1 MLADGTRIDWYSF
14 HCPQDHI
21 WARPGM
27 PRRETSRAAVSRR
40 PPRSAARGRSE
51 AQADTRARF
60 TALAAAWNEAI
71 IANDP
76 DAIAAFAEP
85 DWALVGGDGIVSGK
99 QFLES
104 VAAGRVSHHSMT
116 TEVLDVRTLGQVAVV
131 ISRVRNSG
139 EYDGEP
145 FRLDEW
151 TTDIFVERDGRWRCL
166 LTHCTPATEKHS

>member
-14 HCPQDHI
+14 HCSQDHI

-27 PRRETSRAAVSRR
+27 PAGNATYRGEPTAATERGS
-40 PPRSAARGRSE
+40 GRSE
-51 AQADTRARF
+51 AQADSRARF

-104 VAAGRVSHHSMT
+104 VAAGRVSHDSMT
-116 TEVLDVRTLGQVAVV
+116 TEVLDVRTLGPVAVV

-151 TTDIFVERDGRWRCL
+151 TTDVFVERDGRWRCV
-166 LTHCTPATEKHS
+166 LTHLTPATE